1 MNFSCLH
8 QHASA
13 FFNNFISQSS
23 SPSWIKG
30 LWFKRSVARIV
41 LISFTFGQLAPL
53 VPAHASCQEEFQDQG
68 QSPSTPLLVRS
79 AQQNEPRDPALIVP
93 ARRDAPPQ
101 PQDLTR
107 SELLLARLAAHQ
119 AQNPAPAPVVSAA
132 QINAAP
138 QAPIVPALQVAAPQ
152 PQDLTRSEL
161 LLARLAAQQ
170 AQNPAPDPVVPAPL
184 INAAPQVHG
193 VPVIPSAYLSLGP
206 IGRSPLW
213 NYGEGSKIPAIREM
227 THADAFL
234 SWPAETPFAQEMT
247 TELRRTANL
256 VTGDKFISC
265 LNDEESPG
273 SQLRAKIF
281 DGLAQ
286 HRLTLEALLAAVQ
299 THHSGISL
307 SLGNIPA
314 LGMCDVDGHYPGE
327 RAVAQWIEQLC
338 STIGTQQFYLR
349 VIEMFLKDATQPGR
363 NILPNPPLSLE
374 TGGALYIH
382 KVPGIDNGCGFYS
395 FELTRAWGTQL
406 LLEQA
411 NKKRL
416 RDLVAPETMNRMRD
430 AETLPR
436 ELLEHPRCQT
446 LLERSHAALTRRAS
460 AEENEAI
467 DAEIRAYTQEQDTY
481 VISGPWRY
489 PGSCWS
495 LARV

>member
-23 SPSWIKG
+23 SPFWIKG

-53 VPAHASCQEEFQDQG
+53 VPAQASCQEESQDQS

-79 AQQNEPRDPALIVP
+79 AQQNEPRDPAPRVP
-93 ARRDAPPQ
+93 AIRDAASQ
-101 PQDLTR
+101 PQAQTMR
-107 SELLLARLAAHQ
+107 ELLLARLAAYQ
-119 AQNPAPAPVVSAA
+119 AQNPVPAPVVSA
-132 QINAAP
+132 P
-138 QAPIVPALQVAAPQ
+138 Q
-152 PQDLTRSEL
+152 
-161 LLARLAAQQ
+161 
-170 AQNPAPDPVVPAPL
+170 

-227 THADAFL
+227 AHADAFL

-265 LNDEESPG
+265 VNEEESTG

-314 LGMCDVDGHYPGE
+314 LGMCGVDGHYPGE

-349 VIEMFLKDATQPGR
+349 VIEMFLKDAAQPGR
-363 NILPNPPLSLE
+363 NILPNPQLGVV
-374 TGGALYIH
+374 T
-382 KVPGIDNGCGFYS
+382 
-395 FELTRAWGTQL
+395 LT
-406 LLEQA
+406 
-411 NKKRL
+411 N
-416 RDLVAPETMNRMRD
+416 
-430 AETLPR
+430 
-436 ELLEHPRCQT
+436 
-446 LLERSHAALTRRAS
+446 
-460 AEENEAI
+460 
-467 DAEIRAYTQEQDTY
+467 
-481 VISGPWRY
+481 
-489 PGSCWS
+489 
-495 LARV
+495 